1 MLEGIWKYLFIN
13 TVIKIFGDKTVK
25 KTLFISITLL
35 EISSFWQTLTIFK
48 LFITFSTLSL
58 QLQAGNFKLT
68 RIEFALLYIG
78 NAGILIKCFYCY
90 WCWITTLRVPL
101 FIKFGI
107 RKSKTMFRMPF
118 VSQIGIAFLFQSSL
132 SFHIMRFFTKKDKLL
147 FSIVGKELLYDIF
160 TQM

>member
-1 MLEGIWKYLFIN
+1 MINLSSKISAFFPKLEQFFRFSETGKGDLISSPSPPPPHTHTHTICTPSGVTSSCLRASGNTYLSIQLLKSL
-13 TVIKIFGDKTVK
+13 VIKLSK

-90 WCWITTLRVPL
+90 
-101 FIKFGI
+101 
-107 RKSKTMFRMPF
+107 
-118 VSQIGIAFLFQSSL
+118 
-132 SFHIMRFFTKKDKLL
+132 
-147 FSIVGKELLYDIF
+147 
-160 TQM
+160 

>member
-1 MLEGIWKYLFIN
+1 MNRSGTHPEIFQFSGGFVELVRFDKPNLLPVPPPHTHTICTPSGVTSSCLRASGNTYLSIQLLKSLA
-13 TVIKIFGDKTVK
+13 IKLSK

-35 EISSFWQTLTIFK
+35 EKSSFWQTLTIFK

-90 WCWITTLRVPL
+90 
-101 FIKFGI
+101 
-107 RKSKTMFRMPF
+107 
-118 VSQIGIAFLFQSSL
+118 
-132 SFHIMRFFTKKDKLL
+132 
-147 FSIVGKELLYDIF
+147 
-160 TQM
+160 